1 MSSKEIERIYKKL
14 VQRYVNYYPRGRPLW
29 MLNKHIEACTKGQW
43 KAKEPA
49 ILDLALREDIE
60 IPKVKE
66 LIEKGKT
73 RKEAILQIS
82 KNMRFQVSETKVEKW
97 LKRLKKETPKATDK
111 VAKQK
116 VEQQIKENQK
126 SIERLTT
133 FFSKGEI
140 NEESYKRA
148 IKTIER
154 NIDQLRSGKEVS
166 VADEREV
173 TTAKPSLLFYPPS
186 RPTKLW
192 YVVPFFFG
200 IIGGLIGYV
209 AVKNEDEDMAIGL
222 LLFGIFMFIVD
233 LIIVLAYYE
242 WLTGLFGI

>member
-1 MSSKEIERIYKKL
+1 
-14 VQRYVNYYPRGRPLW
+14 

-97 LKRLKKETPKATDK
+97 LKGLKKETPKVAGE

-116 VEQQIKENQK
+116 VEQQIKEYQK

-133 FFSKGEI
+133 LFSKGEI

-166 VADEREV
+166 VVDERKVMTVEPR
-173 TTAKPSLLFYPPS
+173 TTLLSYPPS
-186 RPTKLW
+186 NPSKLW
-192 YVVPFFFG
+192 YIVPFFFG

-209 AVKNEDEDMAIGL
+209 AVKDEDEDMAMIL
-222 LLFGIFMFIVD
+222 LMFGVFMTFLNIFAVWLFFQ
-233 LIIVLAYYE
+233 
-242 WLTGLFGI
+242 